1 MNVCSFERINLNLK
15 AQAQN
20 IVKDLSV
27 YDIKKHDNITQEITN
42 GITQAAKKG
51 KTSYNIYIYKP
62 LIQSSLEFTT
72 GTTVFLS
79 KDSRFTTEEV
89 FKSLYTWLC
98 SVGFGDEDITKE
110 DKFDSYKEL
119 RIVQVSWELKNNENE

>member
-1 MNVCSFERINLNLK
+1 MNICSFKRINLK
-15 AQAQN
+15 VQAQN

-27 YDIKKHDNITQEITN
+27 YDIEKHDNITQEIAN
-42 GITQAAKKG
+42 GITQAAQKG
-51 KTSYNIYIYKP
+51 KTSYYIYIYKP

-72 GTTVFLS
+72 GTTILLS

-89 FKSLYTWLC
+89 FKSLCTWLG
-98 SVGFGDEDITKE
+98 SVGFEDEDITKE

-119 RIVQVSWELKNNENE
+119 RVVQVNWELKDNENE

>member
-1 MNVCSFERINLNLK
+1 MNFSFKRINLK

-27 YDIKKHDNITQEITN
+27 YDIEKHDNITQEIAN

-62 LIQSSLEFTT
+62 LIQSSLE
-72 GTTVFLS
+72 V
-79 KDSRFTTEEV
+79 TEPSIKLT
-89 FKSLYTWLC
+89 FSL
-98 SVGFGDEDITKE
+98 
-110 DKFDSYKEL
+110 
-119 RIVQVSWELKNNENE
+119 IV